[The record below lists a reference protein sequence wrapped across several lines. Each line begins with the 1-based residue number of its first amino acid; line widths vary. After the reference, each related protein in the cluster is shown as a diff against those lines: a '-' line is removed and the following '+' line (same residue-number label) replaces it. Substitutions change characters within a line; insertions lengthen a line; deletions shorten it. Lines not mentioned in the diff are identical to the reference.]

1 MKKSKI
7 FKFSIIYILIVA
19 LFFLTSFSFV
29 YGVKVGL
36 LRQDPLFSK
45 VRQFYDFSQNFK
57 LEIKKFLN
65 KKNIHIVKKNSNNQ
79 IYSLYKENLDFQNG
93 SVPEEFVVSISLSLW
108 EGEEVKHKLI
118 FISGKEIL
126 HEIAIE
132 EDVSLSTND
141 NLYKWPHGLIIEDE
155 KFVYFNFDGG
165 NSISKKNLCGKTMWT
180 IPGNFHHLMS
190 LNKNYIWALKKEYD
204 GDYDIAENFVKIDKF
219 SGKIISS
226 FNVNDLITANQ
237 PNDYFSIKQRDLS
250 SLWEYEP
257 FHFNDVDVLT
267 KEYSKYFKNFSEG
280 DLMISS
286 RSLNSIFVL
295 DPTNLKV
302 KKFLF
307 GLTRRQHDP
316 DWNKG
321 YISIYDNQTEWKNGK
336 RFLKSRIVKLENLDE
351 KNIKTLEF
359 EKDFMSDAR
368 GNHEVLE
375 YGNKIYT
382 LIVSPYEGK
391 LLFFEDKK
399 NIFTI
404 INSQTSDV
412 LPISNA
418 KILNKE
424 NFLNNLK
431 LCK

>member
-1 MKKSKI
+1 
-7 FKFSIIYILIVA
+7 
-19 LFFLTSFSFV
+19 
-29 YGVKVGL
+29 
-36 LRQDPLFSK
+36 
-45 VRQFYDFSQNFK
+45 
-57 LEIKKFLN
+57 
-65 KKNIHIVKKNSNNQ
+65 
-79 IYSLYKENLDFQNG
+79 
-93 SVPEEFVVSISLSLW
+93 
-108 EGEEVKHKLI
+108 
-118 FISGKEIL
+118 
-126 HEIAIE
+126 
-132 EDVSLSTND
+132 
-141 NLYKWPHGLIIEDE
+141 
-155 KFVYFNFDGG
+155 
-165 NSISKKNLCGKTMWT
+165 
-180 IPGNFHHLMS
+180 
-190 LNKNYIWALKKEYD
+190 
-204 GDYDIAENFVKIDKF
+204 
-219 SGKIISS
+219 
-226 FNVNDLITANQ
+226 
-237 PNDYFSIKQRDLS
+237 
-250 SLWEYEP
+250 
-257 FHFNDVDVLT
+257 
-267 KEYSKYFKNFSEG
+267 
-280 DLMISS
+280 MISS

-295 DPTNLKV
+295 NPTNLKV

-351 KNIKTLEF
+351 KKIETLEF

-375 YGNKIYT
+375 HGNKIYT

-404 INSQTSDV
+404 INRQTSDV